1 MTVGE
6 LQERMT
12 PEEMVL
18 WNGYYSWRHEERE
31 KAERKASWRR

>member
-12 PEEMVL
+12 PEELML
-18 WNGYYSWRHEERE
+18 WSGYYGHRAEERE
-31 KAERKASWRR
+31 KAEKRAARRR

>member
-12 PEEMVL
+12 PEELTL
-18 WNGYYSWRHEERE
+18 WSAYLSHRAEERE
-31 KAERKASWRR
+31 KAERRASRRR